1 MNKFQ
6 MRVVARV
13 VAAKKKVIPEVSEED
28 REKLLTKM
36 LEKAKAR
43 VAFLEHKKNG
53 HGEYKRLKR
62 K

>member
-6 MRVVARV
+6 MRVANCVAG
-13 VAAKKKVIPEVSEED
+13 AKKKATPPVLSEDD

-43 VAFLEHKKNG
+43 VAFLEHKVNG
-53 HGEYKRLKR
+53 RGEYRKRR
-62 K
+62 